1 MMRNNLY
8 RAFNR
13 IKGKAAFT
21 LGEAL
26 VAVLILLLVTSIV
39 AAGIPAAI
47 RAYNN
52 VVMASNS
59 EVLLSTS
66 MSALRNE
73 LSTAE
78 DIQVSKDKTS
88 VTYKRAHAKTRSKIY
103 LRKPAND
110 KEKVDIMYKRNAEAA
125 DSTAIRLVSKEAS
138 DKKMDLHV
146 EYTGIVYETGSNK
159 ISFSGL
165 HVNDR
170 DGKATPASVEKYSIR
185 IIS

>member
-1 MMRNNLY
+1 MSNNLY

-13 IKGKAAFT
+13 IKEKSAFT

-39 AAGIPAAI
+39 VAGIPAAI

-52 VVMASNS
+52 VVKASNS

-78 DIQVSKDKTS
+78 DIQVDGTTI
-88 VTYKRAHAKTRSKIY
+88 TYKSAHSKARSKIY
-103 LRKPAND
+103 LEVD
-110 KEKVDIMYKRNAEAA
+110 KENAEIKDIMYKRNASDDEP
-125 DSTAIRLVSKEAS
+125 AIRLVSKEAS

-146 EYTGIVYETGSNK
+146 MYTGIDYTTGSHT
-159 ISFSGL
+159 ISFTGL
-165 HVNDR
+165 QIKDK
-170 DGKATPASVEKYSIR
+170 DGEATPASVEKYSIR